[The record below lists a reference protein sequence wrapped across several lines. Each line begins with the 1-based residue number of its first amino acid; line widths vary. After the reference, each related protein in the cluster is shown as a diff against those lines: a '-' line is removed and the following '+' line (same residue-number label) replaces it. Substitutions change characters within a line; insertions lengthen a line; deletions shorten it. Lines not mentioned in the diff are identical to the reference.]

1 MAVSSGTG
9 VAVSAEMIRTLVRES
24 VHDLCVPSHEPGR
37 PASVNPGRDSARVCR
52 RLFKL
57 LLQGSCRFDCAY
69 CTLRSSRRDLSL
81 TPGEAAGLFYRLHAR
96 GEADGLFLS
105 SGVGGDTDGVMH
117 DLVETGEILRRQGFT
132 GYLHLKILPGASRAD
147 ITDAARV
154 ADRISINLEVPS
166 AGRMSEVTQVKDYRS
181 DLLTRLSWIREAR
194 PFGHTTQMV
203 LGVSGE
209 TDREVFRRVA
219 WLYGRMQVS
228 RVYYAPFRPLAGT
241 PMENHPPTPLWRAW
255 RWYQL
260 DSLMRGY
267 RLDPAGLEV
276 LFDGEGM
283 LRNRDPKEVLAEM
296 HGPVDL
302 LTASRSDL
310 LRVPGIG
317 PQTADRLI
325 AERAGGGIRDLVD
338 CTACGV
344 NLKRAGPYLI
354 LGGRAPAQR
363 PLSDFTG

>member
-1 MAVSSGTG
+1 
-9 VAVSAEMIRTLVRES
+9 VAVTAETLRALVRGS
-24 VHDLCVPSHEPGR
+24 VHDLCVPGHEP
-37 PASVNPGRDSARVCR
+37 PVSPPGRQAERPHAPCR

-57 LLQGSCRFDCAY
+57 LLQGSCRFDCTY
-69 CTLRSSRRDLSL
+69 CTLRSSHRDLSL
-81 TPGEAAGLFYRLHAR
+81 TPGEAAGLFLGMHAR
-96 GEADGLFLS
+96 GGADGLFLS
-105 SGVGGDTDGVMH
+105 SGVGGDTDTVMH

-166 AGRMSEVTQVKDYRS
+166 AGRMGEVAHVKDYRS

-203 LGVSGE
+203 LGAAGE

-241 PMENHPPTPLWRAW
+241 PMEDHPPAPSWRAW

-260 DSLMRGY
+260 DTLVRSY
-267 RLDPAGLEV
+267 RLAHADLEH

-283 LRNRDPKEVLAEM
+283 LTNRDPKEVLASLR
-296 HGPVDL
+296 GPVDL
-302 LTASRSDL
+302 LTANRTDL

-317 PQTADRLI
+317 PRTAEKLI
-325 AERAGGGIRDLVD
+325 AERALGGIRDLRD
-338 CTACGV
+338 CAACGV
-344 NLKRAGPYLI
+344 NLKRAGPYLV

-363 PLSDFTG
+363 PLSDFAG

>member
-1 MAVSSGTG
+1 MPVR
-9 VAVSAEMIRTLVRES
+9 AETLRALVRGS
-24 VHDLCVPSHEPGR
+24 IHDLCVPAHEP
-37 PASVNPGRDSARVCR
+37 PGVYHERATEGQGPSCR

-69 CTLRSSRRDLSL
+69 CALRNSHRDLSL
-81 TPGEAAGLFYRLHAR
+81 SPAEAADLFLGMRSR

-105 SGVGGDTDGVMH
+105 SGAGNDVDAVMH
-117 DLVETGEILRRQGFT
+117 DLVETGEILRRRGYT
-132 GYLHLKILPGASRAD
+132 GYLHLKILPGAARTDIATASRL
-147 ITDAARV
+147 

-166 AGRMSEVTQVKDYRS
+166 AGRLAEVAQVKDYRS

-203 LGVSGE
+203 LGAAGE
-209 TDREVFRRVA
+209 TDREVYRRIA

-228 RVYYAPFRPLAGT
+228 RVYYSPFRPLGGT
-241 PMENHPPTPLWRAW
+241 PMENHPPAPLWRAW

-260 DSLMRGY
+260 DTLVRAY
-267 RLDPAGLEV
+267 RLGPSDLEI
-276 LFDGEGM
+276 LFDGDGM
-283 LRNRDPKEVLAEM
+283 LPNRDPKEVLAES

-302 LTASRSDL
+302 LTAHRTDL

-317 PQTADRLI
+317 VKTAEKLVAARSRG
-325 AERAGGGIRDLVD
+325 EIRNLRD
-338 CTACGV
+338 CAACGV
-344 NLKRAGPYLI
+344 NLRRAAPHLV

-363 PLSDFTG
+363 ALSDFQV

>member
-1 MAVSSGTG
+1 
-9 VAVSAEMIRTLVRES
+9 VAVAAETLRALARGC
-24 VHDLCVPSHEPGR
+24 VHDLCVPGHESPVSQPGR
-37 PASVNPGRDSARVCR
+37 PAEGSGAPCR

-69 CTLRSSRRDLSL
+69 CALRNSRRDLSL
-81 TPGEAAGLFYRLHAR
+81 APEEAAGLFLGMQAR

-105 SGVGGDTDGVMH
+105 SGVGEDTDAVMH
-117 DLVETGEILRRQGFT
+117 DLVETGGILRRRGFT

-147 ITDAARV
+147 IAGAARV

-166 AGRMSEVTQVKDYRS
+166 AGRMSEVAQVKDYRN

-203 LGVSGE
+203 LGAAGE
-209 TDREVFRRVA
+209 TDREVYRRVA

-241 PMENHPPTPLWRAW
+241 PMETHPPVPFWRAW

-260 DSLMRGY
+260 DTLVRSYQLGPSDME
-267 RLDPAGLEV
+267 A

-283 LRNRDPKEVLAEM
+283 LTNRDPKEVLAIQ

-302 LTASRSDL
+302 LSAHRTDL

-317 PQTADRLI
+317 PRTAEKLVAARS
-325 AERAGGGIRDLVD
+325 RGGIRNLRD
-338 CTACGV
+338 CAACGV
-344 NLKRAGPYLI
+344 NLRRAGPHLV
-354 LGGRAPAQR
+354 LGGRSPAQR
-363 PLSDFTG
+363 PLSDFQV